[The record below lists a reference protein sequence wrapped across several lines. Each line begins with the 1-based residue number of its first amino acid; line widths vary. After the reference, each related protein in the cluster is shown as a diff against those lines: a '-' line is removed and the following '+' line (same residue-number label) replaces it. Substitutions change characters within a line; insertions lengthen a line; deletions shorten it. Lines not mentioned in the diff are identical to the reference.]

1 MTYRV
6 EITADT
12 LYELSGKVSALA
24 AKLHA
29 TQPMASSFDVRSDE
43 RMMTSVDLKA
53 FMGEGTSV
61 ADPGTQQPVTQQ
73 PDGLQA
79 AEIGPAPEPVAEAAP
94 ARAYDYNADIA
105 PRVLELV
112 DKRGRET
119 AERVLASFG
128 VKRAVHLDP
137 SRFGDLLDAIS
148 AAMEG

>member
-1 MTYRV
+1 MTFKV
-6 EITADT
+6 EVTADT
-12 LYELSGKVSALA
+12 LYELSGKLSALA

-29 TQPMASSFDVRSDE
+29 AQPMASSFEVTTDTRVV
-43 RMMTSVDLKA
+43 TAQDLKA
-53 FMGEGTSV
+53 LTGEGSSV
-61 ADPGTQQPVTQQ
+61 AEPETQQPVAQQ
-73 PDGLQA
+73 PEEQ
-79 AEIGPAPEPVAEAAP
+79 APEVTPPAEP
-94 ARAYDYNADIA
+94 QSYDYNKDVA

-137 SRFGDLLDAIS
+137 SRFGDLLAAIS